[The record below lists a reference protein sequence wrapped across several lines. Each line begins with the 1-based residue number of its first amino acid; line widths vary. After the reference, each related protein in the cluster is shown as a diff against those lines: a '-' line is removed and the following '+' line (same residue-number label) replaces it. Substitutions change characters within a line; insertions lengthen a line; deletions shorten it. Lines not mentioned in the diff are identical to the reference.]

1 MELVK
6 LGKKGQISIPA
17 SLLRSLGLEGD
28 TWLIAEAG
36 ENGSILLRPAA
47 INPVEL
53 YSDERIRE
61 FDAEGPS
68 PMRSGSRSRI
78 CSSCPLNEDLPGRE
92 RPVFGLPAR
101 TQPSVCFLRAG
112 SRWALSSGDFGACQ

>member
-53 YSDERIRE
+53 YSDDRIRE
-61 FDAEGPS
+61 FDAEGAIS
-68 PMRSGSRSRI
+68 DA
-78 CSSCPLNEDLPGRE
+78 EWKQVQDLLK
-92 RPVFGLPAR
+92 LPAE
-101 TQPSVCFLRAG
+101 
-112 SRWALSSGDFGACQ
+112 